1 MLRAVRILPTP
12 PREAVT
18 ADRCPTS
25 SRVTRKRLASQQCT
39 AVAGQCD
46 AGAVTATPPPAWF
59 ARALDVEPT
68 TDEVDV
74 GGAAIRYRAWG
85 EPGAPGLVLVHGGA
99 AHSRW
104 WDHIA
109 PQLTEGRR
117 VVAVDL
123 SGHGD
128 SGRRPQYSLA
138 GWGDELMAV
147 AAHARLAPRPVLI
160 GHSMGGF
167 VTLTAASQHGAD
179 LTGVLAIDSPVR
191 ELTPEE
197 EEARRRRA
205 FGPLRHYPSR
215 EAILAR
221 FRPIPDI
228 GEMLPY
234 VVSHVAETSIRET
247 PDGWTWKF
255 DPNIFGR
262 PALAPSAVT
271 RPDCRV
277 AVFRAE
283 HGLVSEQMGEVLYD
297 RLDRV
302 APVIEIPDAGH
313 HVMLDQPLALVTGL
327 RTLLADWDHS
337 ISRPRDAFAET
348 VRAADLA

>member
-1 MLRAVRILPTP
+1 MTASTP
-12 PREAVT
+12 P
-18 ADRCPTS
+18 D
-25 SRVTRKRLASQQCT
+25 
-39 AVAGQCD
+39 
-46 AGAVTATPPPAWF
+46 WF
-59 ARALDVEPT
+59 VRALSTEPE
-68 TDEVDV
+68 TDEVVVD
-74 GGAAIRYRAWG
+74 GAAVRYRVWG
-85 EPGAPGLVLVHGGA
+85 PPDAPGLVLVHGGA

-109 PQLTEGRR
+109 PQLIEGRR
-117 VVAVDL
+117 VAAVDL
-123 SGHGD
+123 TGHGD
-128 SGRRPQYSLA
+128 SDRRPKYSLDR
-138 GWGDELMAV
+138 WGDELMAV
-147 AAHARLAPRPVLI
+147 ASHARLAAKPVLI

-167 VTLTAASQHGAD
+167 VTLTAASRYGDD

-205 FGPLRHYPSR
+205 FGPLRHYPTR
-215 EAILAR
+215 EAILTR
-221 FRPIPDI
+221 FRPIPDV
-228 GEMLPY
+228 GDMLPF
-234 VVSHVAETSIRET
+234 VVEHVAGTSIRQT

-271 RPDCRV
+271 RPGCRV

-283 HGLVSEQMGEVLYD
+283 RGLVSEQMGEVLYD

-302 APVIEIPDAGH
+302 APVIEIPEAGH
-313 HVMLDQPLALVTGL
+313 HVMLDQPLSLVTGL

-337 ISRPRDAFAET
+337 VSRPRE
-348 VRAADLA
+348 AAAAQANLR